1 MSFLLLWGLQTRR
14 ARVEA
19 ERSVMAEHAT
29 RKELHMHVEDPEA
42 EQSRSD
48 EPTIVAEVGALMEFA
63 YTSATSTLLA
73 DSAEP
78 AEPSSS
84 RMNET
89 PPSTP
94 PARTATPK
102 PGKPVVVKMS
112 PGSKKV
118 SPTLQ

>member
-1 MSFLLLWGLQTRR
+1 
-14 ARVEA
+14 
-19 ERSVMAEHAT
+19 MAEHAT
-29 RKELHMHVEDPEA
+29 RKELHIHVEDPEA